1 MRLLILLI
9 LIITGLYSCNN
20 NLTTIGQDLVFN
32 GNNIEVQTTRL
43 TETGTVKLDSFVTS
57 SGRYGDA
64 ITQMYMGRF
73 DDRFSGRTVAY
84 PCFQVVPAYRPS
96 IPRYVLLDSV
106 TFHFTYG
113 GKIWGD
119 TLTNR
124 KIQKF
129 QLYQLS
135 KLPELDTDDN
145 NYFYNTDSIYCEENP
160 LAECQFIPRTANI
173 RSAYFKLKESD
184 LIQDLFEK
192 MKNGDDLFR
201 PSEGGPVSYYK
212 FINYFKGLAIKASE
226 ENNCILSIVAQP
238 DSLYMRF
245 HYHEG
250 DDSKNFDL
258 KLLTQTT
265 EFQYNAIYTTP
276 PEALSELQT
285 QENEVLF
292 SKSNFAIAQGLSAY
306 LIKVELPQPPAL
318 DAYSI
323 VIKAEIE
330 MKPYV
335 YSDDPVAMPSTVSV
349 YETNTINEIKGLLYN
364 VLPTATSAGSPVTG
378 SFQPDAIDLSNS
390 RYIFDITDYY
400 QRISSQPYIEDQ
412 RYQMLLSIPNLTS
425 SFNRMVLRELPTLR
439 VYYANYN

>member
-32 GNNIEVQTTRL
+32 GNNIEVLTTRL
-43 TETGTVKLDSFVTS
+43 TETGTVRLDSFVTS

-64 ITQMYMGRF
+64 IAQMYMGRF
-73 DDRFSGRTVAY
+73 SDRFSGTTVAY

-96 IPRYVLLDSV
+96 IPAYIMLDSV

-129 QLYQLS
+129 QLFQLS
-135 KLPELDTDDN
+135 ELPELDTEDN
-145 NYFYNTDSIYCEENP
+145 NYFYNTASIP
-160 LAECQFIPRTANI
+160 WGDLLAECEFLPKTVGI
-173 RSAYFKLKESD
+173 RSSYFKLDKESA

-192 MKNGDDLFR
+192 MKTGDDIFR
-201 PSEGGPVSYYK
+201 PSAGGPVSYYK
-212 FINYFKGLAIKASE
+212 FMQYFKGLAIRASE
-226 ENNCILSIVAQP
+226 ENDCLLSIVAQP

-250 DDSKNFDL
+250 DDNKNFDL

-276 PEALSELQT
+276 PEALSELKT
-285 QENEVLF
+285 REDEVLF
-292 SKSNFAIAQGLSAY
+292 SESNFAIAQGLSAY
-306 LIKVELPQPPAL
+306 MVKIELPQPPAL
-318 DAYSI
+318 DAYSV

-330 MKPYV
+330 IKPYV
-335 YSDDPVAMPSTVSV
+335 YTDDPVAMPATVNV
-349 YETNTINEIKGLLYN
+349 YETNTINEIKGVLYN
-364 VLPTATSAGSPVTG
+364 VLPTSTSAGSSVTG

-425 SFNRMVLRELPTLR
+425 SFNRMVIRELPILR